1 MKKLLMLALLLSV
14 QTQGW
19 ATNIVRVDYQPTAA
33 IAQKYEIAL
42 DLDTTYENPFD
53 TSEVTID
60 AVFTAPSGRQIKVPA
75 FWYLD
80 FNRRLIRKEE
90 KLTAAKKPD
99 WRIRFAAQE
108 TGVYQFF
115 ISIKDKEGDTFS
127 ETFQFT
133 SNPSTN
139 KGFIR
144 VDKLNSRWLSYDNG
158 DFYLPIGHNLAWGTN
173 QGTYDYDLWLTKMNA
188 AKENWSRVWMNHY
201 YNGQSLE
208 WSQNHK
214 SGWFHGLGIYN
225 LQGAWKLDQIIS
237 KAEASGVYIQLV
249 TQHHGQFSQ
258 KTNSTWDENP
268 YNSANGGF
276 LNNGAEFFTHPEAK
290 ELYKRKMRYT
300 VARWGYSTSILAWE
314 LWNEVHY
321 TDNYEQNY
329 PNVVAWH
336 KEMAQYLRSIDPWS
350 HLITTSAR
358 NEDNTLWS
366 LPELDLTQV
375 HYYGTGYKE
384 VLRQSHL
391 SMQQYK
397 KPNIIGEFGDDI
409 YSFGTD
415 TTGTVIH
422 EALWATSMVGG
433 GAMAWYWDKHIHA
446 NNLYYHWAA
455 LSAFWQN
462 EDLRQGPIE
471 IIEIKTTGG
480 PKASGG
486 ARFFPGGKSWSPAK
500 QSEFWLKSDGSIEGI
515 ANLPT
520 LLHGSNKSHL
530 GREIIF
536 HLNSDNNMIFAL
548 TVGRVSSWKP
558 GNLQL
563 FIDDQTVPVVNETP
577 KPPKRYEASIPAGK
591 HKIRISN
598 SGIDW
603 LSIDS
608 LEFGMPITATAGYA
622 FTNGNM
628 TYAWIYDR
636 DYQKGSSPNGL
647 LTGVEAVLPNLA
659 GKFIVEQWNTRT
671 GTILGSSTII
681 SNKDLLIPVKPF
693 SADIALKIRKTGS

>member
-1 MKKLLMLALLLSV
+1 MIKLFILALLLSI
-14 QTQGW
+14 QTQGQ

-33 IAQKYEIAL
+33 IAQKYEIVL
-42 DLDTTYENPFD
+42 DLDTTYQNPFD
-53 TSEVTID
+53 DSEVMID

-75 FWYLD
+75 FWFLD
-80 FNRRLIRKEE
+80 FNRRLISKEE
-90 KLTAAKKPD
+90 KLTATKKPD
-99 WRIRFAAQE
+99 WRVRFAAQE

-115 ISIKDKEGDTFS
+115 ISIRDKDGDTFS

-133 SNPSTN
+133 STPATN

-144 VDKLNSRWLSYDNG
+144 VDKLNSRWLSFDNG

-173 QGTYDYDLWLTKMNA
+173 QGTYDYDLWLTKMSA

-214 SGWFHGLGIYN
+214 SGWFHGLGIYS

-258 KTNSTWDENP
+258 KTNSTWAENP
-268 YNSANGGF
+268 YNVVNGGF
-276 LNNGAEFFTHPEAK
+276 LKNGAEFFTHPEAK

-336 KEMAQYLRSIDPWS
+336 KEMAQYLRNIDPWG

-358 NEDNTLWS
+358 DEDKALWL
-366 LPELDLTQV
+366 LPELDLTQI
-375 HYYGTGYKE
+375 HYYGKGYKE
-384 VLRQSHL
+384 AIRQSHL
-391 SMQQYK
+391 LMQQYN

-409 YSFGTD
+409 NSYGTD
-415 TTGTVIH
+415 ATGTVIH

-433 GAMAWYWDKHIHA
+433 GAMAWYWDKHIHG

-462 EDLRQGPIE
+462 EDLRHNPID
-471 IIEIKTTGG
+471 IIQVKTSGG
-480 PKASGG
+480 PRASHG
-486 ARFFPGGKSWSPAK
+486 ARFYPGGKSWSPAK
-500 QSEFWLKSDGSIEGI
+500 QTEFWLNPDGSIEGV
-515 ANLPT
+515 ANLPA
-520 LLHGSNKSHL
+520 LLHGTNKPHL
-530 GREIIF
+530 EHKVIM
-536 HLNSDNNMIFAL
+536 HTNSDKEMSFAL

-558 GNLQL
+558 GNLQI
-563 FIDDQTVPVVNETP
+563 FIDEQPMPVVNETP
-577 KPPKRYEASIPAGK
+577 KPPQRYEALIPAGK

-608 LEFGMPITATAGYA
+608 LEFGLSINAVAGYA

-636 DYQKGSSPNGL
+636 DYQEGTSPNGL
-647 LTGVEAVLPNLA
+647 LKGVEAVIPNLS
-659 GKFIVEQWNTRT
+659 GKFTVEQWNTKT
-671 GTILGSSTII
+671 GKII
-681 SNKDLLIPVKPF
+681 STLEIT
-693 SADIALKIRKTGS
+693 SADDLHIPIANFIADTSLKIRKIDI